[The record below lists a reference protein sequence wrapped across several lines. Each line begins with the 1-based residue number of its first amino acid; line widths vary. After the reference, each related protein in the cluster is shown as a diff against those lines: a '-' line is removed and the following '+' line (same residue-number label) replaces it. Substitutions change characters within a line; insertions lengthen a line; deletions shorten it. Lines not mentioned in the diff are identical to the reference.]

1 MPQEMHLF
9 EVSFNGEHELVLG
22 GGGGSLGFPH
32 RNKKDLMSWKK
43 LNELLFAQ
51 GFSSSEQPQCA

>member
-22 GGGGSLGFPH
+22 GGVPLAS
-32 RNKKDLMSWKK
+32 RIETKKT
-43 LNELLFAQ
+43 
-51 GFSSSEQPQCA
+51 